1 MNVLTAISAAALL
14 AASSGGAV
22 PAASRP
28 ASAPAARAASRAVLP
43 WIEDDYARAIAE
55 GKRRGLPVFV
65 EAWAPW

>member
-1 MNVLTAISAAALL
+1 MAISAAALL
-14 AASSGGAV
+14 AASSPGAS
-22 PAASRP
+22 AASRP
-28 ASAPAARAASRAVLP
+28 ASAPSVARAASRGALP